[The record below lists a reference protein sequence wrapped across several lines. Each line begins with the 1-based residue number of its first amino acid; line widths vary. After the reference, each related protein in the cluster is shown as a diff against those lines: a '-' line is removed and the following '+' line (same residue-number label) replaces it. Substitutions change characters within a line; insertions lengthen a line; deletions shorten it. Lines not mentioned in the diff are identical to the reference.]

1 MKATIH
7 LEEHVEIKVGPKN
20 EVITTE
26 SKGVLKVI
34 NPSKSTTLWG
44 IELKAD
50 FSDDVD
56 DIPVTNIPHVEAG
69 KEHIVEYATKNE
81 PSIKITEVFDTDYK
95 GDEINSLNKDLIFNV
110 DQTLAFQIT
119 VKNNYDTKIKNLA
132 VEKHFLL
139 DTREIRAI
147 EPYPGDITIVEGEK
161 VANWVIPELEA
172 GGIAIATIACTINP
186 TNVQPY
192 KNGIITARC
201 ETEIKMS
208 SLKPVLDGDCDNV
221 DLSVEVIETAEPNQW
236 KLSMGLRNASEFEI
250 LLKDVKIE
258 VNGEEKYFKEPMLEL
273 EGNLDEPIWKEQI
286 TIESSTFPEITKK
299 FDYTTLFKI
308 TEHSTIAYEKAGD
321 QIFVVKVGASKLFDP
336 IEVTTYSTSDMI
348 TIIDVTN
355 TGSATIGKIEIEDTI
370 PSYFEVET
378 ITAESSGRDI
388 GIIFVEQP
396 KVEPKPTIE
405 DRETATFEEIEKE
418 DEYVEEEVEDED
430 VKSYLESISEG
441 IEKERVYHYVIENL
455 RLDPGQTVKIKAIG
469 IADKPRIEGSH
480 PAPATIKAYAE
491 HPSKPFVT
499 DARADGKVPSIVVQ
513 FKQRSYKVT
522 SIFTKQADDSYNVE
536 IPISNTG
543 DVPLDN
549 VTLIQ
554 PIFSA
559 EFVSHT
565 PPTVDVSVD
574 SSNIK
579 CVIKRINSGET
590 ITINLSIKAD
600 GPLRQQQATIRIED

>member
-7 LEEHVEIKVGPKN
+7 LEEHVEIKVGPKD

-56 DIPVTNIPHVEAG
+56 EIPVTNIPHVEAG
-69 KEHIVEYATKNE
+69 KEHLVEYTTKNE
-81 PSIKITEVFDTDYK
+81 PSINITEVFDTDYK
-95 GDEINSLNKDLIFNV
+95 GDEINSFNKDLIFNV

-132 VEKHFLL
+132 VEKHLPL
-139 DTREIRAI
+139 DTRDIRAI
-147 EPYPGDITIVEGEK
+147 EPYPGDITIVEDER

-172 GGIAIATIACTINP
+172 GGIAIVTIACIINP

-192 KNGIITARC
+192 RNGIITARC

-299 FDYTTLFKI
+299 FDYTALFKI
-308 TEHSTIAYEKAGD
+308 TEHSTIAYEKASD

-336 IEVTTYSTSDMI
+336 VEVTTYAFSDII

-355 TGSATIGKIEIEDTI
+355 TGSATIGKIEIEDSI
-370 PSYFEVET
+370 PSYFDVKRV
-378 ITAESSGRDI
+378 TAESSGRDI
-388 GIIFVEQP
+388 KIIFAEESEEELKLV
-396 KVEPKPTIE
+396 ID

-418 DEYVEEEVEDED
+418 DDYVEEEDEDED
-430 VKSYLESISEG
+430 VKNYLESISDG

-455 RLDPGQTVKIKAIG
+455 KLDPGQTVKIKAIC

-480 PAPATIKAYAE
+480 SAPATIKAYSE

-499 DARADGKVPSIVVQ
+499 DARSDGKVPTIVVQ

-522 SIFTKQADDSYNVE
+522 SIFTKQAEDSYNIE
-536 IPISNTG
+536 IPITNTG

-559 EFVSHT
+559 EFVDHT
-565 PPTVDVSVD
+565 PPTVDVSVE

-579 CVIKRINSGET
+579 CLIKRINSGET
-590 ITINLSIKAD
+590 IVINLNIEAD

>member
-7 LEEHVEIKVGPKN
+7 LEEHVEIKVGPKD
-20 EVITTE
+20 EVVTTE
-26 SKGVLKVI
+26 SRGVLKVI

-56 DIPVTNIPHVEAG
+56 EIPVTNIPHVEAG
-69 KEHIVEYATKNE
+69 KEHLVEYTTKNE
-81 PSIKITEVFDTDYK
+81 PAIKITEVYDTDYK
-95 GDEINSLNKDLIFNV
+95 GDEINSLNKDLIFNL

-132 VEKHFLL
+132 VEKHFPL
-139 DTREIRAI
+139 DTRDIRAI
-147 EPYPGDITIVEGEK
+147 EPYPGDTTIVEGERI
-161 VANWVIPELEA
+161 ANWVIPELEA
-172 GGIAIATIACTINP
+172 GGIAIVTIVCTINP

-221 DLSVEVIETAEPNQW
+221 DLGVEVIETAEPNQW

-250 LLKDVKIE
+250 LLKYVKIE
-258 VNGEEKYFKEPMLEL
+258 VNGEEKYFKEPMIEV

-299 FDYTTLFKI
+299 FDYTALFKI
-308 TEHSTIAYEKAGD
+308 TEHSTIAYEKASD
-321 QIFVVKVGASKLFDP
+321 QIFIVKAGASKLFDP
-336 IEVTTYSTSDMI
+336 VEVTTYAFSDI
-348 TIIDVTN
+348 IATIDVTN
-355 TGSATIGKIEIEDTI
+355 TGSATIGKIEIEDSI
-370 PSYFEVET
+370 PSYFDVKMV
-378 ITAESSGRDI
+378 TAESSGRE
-388 GIIFVEQP
+388 VEIVFEEES
-396 KVEPKPTIE
+396 KEEIKPTIE

-418 DEYVEEEVEDED
+418 DDYVEEVEDED
-430 VKSYLESISEG
+430 VKNYLENISEG
-441 IEKERVYHYVIENL
+441 IEKERVYNYVIENL
-455 RLDPGQTVKIKAIG
+455 KLDPGQTVKIKAVC

-480 PAPATIKAYAE
+480 SAPATIKAYAE
-491 HPSKPFVT
+491 HPAKPFVT
-499 DARADGKVPSIVVQ
+499 DARSDGKVPTIVVQ
-513 FKQRSYKVT
+513 FKQRSYKIT

-536 IPISNTG
+536 IPITNTG
-543 DVPLDN
+543 DVPLDS

-559 EFVSHT
+559 EFVDHT
-565 PPTVDVSVD
+565 PPTVDVSVE
-574 SSNIK
+574 SSNVK

-590 ITINLSIKAD
+590 IVINLSIKAD